1 MKRIKVG
8 DLVISDFCPELI
20 DIGEKIGTKSLIG
33 HRFIKCLGS
42 DSNLLIFADFMA
54 ESIN

>member
-8 DLVISDFCPELI
+8 DLVISDVCPEMI

-33 HRFIKCLGS
+33 HRFIKCMGS
-42 DSNLLIFADFMA
+42 DSTLLIFAELMVVL
-54 ESIN
+54 IN